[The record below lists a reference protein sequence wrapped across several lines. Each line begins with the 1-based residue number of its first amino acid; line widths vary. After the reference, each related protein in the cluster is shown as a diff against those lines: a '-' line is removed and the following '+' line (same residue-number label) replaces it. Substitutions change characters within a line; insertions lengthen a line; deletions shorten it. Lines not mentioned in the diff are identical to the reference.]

1 MGEVLDK
8 ISSWFLSSHS
18 YFKIVFSILVVIV
31 MKFIYYSYLWN
42 DVDSNIRDNFDN
54 DNENYDD
61 NKNETMM
68 TTITRLLVI
77 ENVCTRQ

>member
-18 YFKIVFSILVVIV
+18 YSKIVFSILVVIV

-61 NKNETMM
+61 NKM
-68 TTITRLLVI
+68 IWWWRRLHDSW
-77 ENVCTRQ
+77 

>member
-1 MGEVLDK
+1 MGDVLDK

-18 YFKIVFSILVVIV
+18 YSKIVFSILVVIV
-31 MKFIYYSYLWN
+31 IKFIYYSFLWN

-61 NKNETMM
+61 NKM
-68 TTITRLLVI
+68 IWWWRRLHDSW
-77 ENVCTRQ
+77 